1 MGNKVLFEVV
11 DHGDQFFK
19 RCFVAAMV
27 HQQLLCAK
35 HLRHFGQYGSTAVS
49 NHVVRETPQHRVSSN
64 TRKTVRTTALHTKL
78 QYPELPW
85 LAFIVAHHVIQL
97 MQMLDSGFDLIIL
110 LLADHEMNAFRIDI
124 AQRFTEC
131 GNLVVFTAQTQPK
144 ISIIPITRQ
153 IFSAARQ
160 PPKWLANTPMV
171 ALEKNIGIK

>member
-64 TRKTVRTTALHTKL
+64 TRKTVRTTALQTKL
-78 QYPELPW
+78 QFAEFSW

-97 MQMLDSGFDLIIL
+97 MQMLDPGFDLIIL

-131 GNLVVFTAQTQPK
+131 GNLVVFTAQTNHQHC
-144 ISIIPITRQ
+144 
-153 IFSAARQ
+153 ARVR
-160 PPKWLANTPMV
+160 V
-171 ALEKNIGIK
+171 AHHVLQHGAGVDVIVAQL